1 MNLRP
6 YQQEAVDAVYNYLRE
21 HEDNPCVVLPTG
33 CHAKGHPILMFD
45 GSVKAVENIKVGD
58 VIMGADSTP
67 RHVLALA
74 RGREQM
80 VKIVPNKGESFIVNV
95 NHILSLVSTN
105 EGKSKYQC
113 YQKGG
118 ELTNI
123 TVADYLQKS
132 KTWKHLRKLYHVA
145 IDFPEQQNELEI
157 PPYILGILL
166 GDGNIIN
173 GVGVTTMDIEIAEE
187 FINYAES
194 LGCYVRISNNG
205 SQAATYCVAAW
216 KKNKNPFIEKLR
228 HLEIWGHKFDTKFIP
243 KHYLTADKKSRMELL
258 AGLIDS
264 DGYTDNCGGCVDYVT
279 ASKQLSDDIAFLGR
293 SLGLCVTQNIKH
305 AKCQT
310 GKEGVYYRLC
320 ISGNLTKFPFRRFKH
335 QISFI
340 ERKMKKNPLRTGFK
354 VELLPED
361 DFFGFALDGDHLYVD
376 GNFLVHHNTGK
387 SVVIGRIASD
397 AVLQWNGRVLILAH
411 VKELLEQNAAKI
423 VSLCPEIPVGIFSAG
438 LKSRDTDE
446 PIIVAGIQSVYNKA
460 CDLGSFDLI
469 LVDEAHL
476 IAPDGEGMYR
486 TFLNDMKVINPNVRV
501 IGLTATPYRLKGGL
515 ICKPENM
522 LNAVCYDAGL
532 KEMIL
537 QGYLSPLVSR
547 AGKAEAKLSNLH
559 VRGGEFLN
567 VEVTAAMDK
576 KEITDFACE
585 EIVELTKDRKSVLI
599 FCTSVEHCQH
609 VMDRLRYLGQVCEM
623 VTGDTPAAERAELLE
638 RFKGKEI
645 PIDLFGNM
653 KPPLKYLVNMNVL
666 TTGFD
671 APNVDC
677 VVLLRPTASA
687 GLLVQMVG
695 RGLRLSPQTGKKDC
709 LILDYGEN
717 ILRHGPIDCI
727 SVKDKTSGKG
737 GNAPA
742 KKCPECLALIHAGY
756 GKCPECGYEFPI
768 GEGSNLQGKAS
779 TAAILSGQVSYT
791 EYNVGAVHY
800 SIHAKKGMADDVPK
814 TMRVDYEIGFHQFKS
829 EWVCP
834 EHSGYARNKFV
845 KWWKERCALGCPVP
859 MTTGEAVDMA
869 QNGLLAPVTAIKV
882 KSVSGEKFDRI
893 AAWTFGER
901 PILPDFYKTETEG
914 TEDSDIW
921 SVEMDDDNIP
931 F

>member
-21 HEDNPCVVLPTG
+21 HDDNPCVVLPTG

-45 GSVKAVENIKVGD
+45 GSVKAVESIKVGD

-80 VKIVPNKGESFIVNV
+80 AKIIPNKGESFIVNV

-105 EGKSKYQC
+105 EGIA
-113 YQKGG
+113 
-118 ELTNI
+118 NI
-123 TVADYLQKS
+123 TVADYMLLPEYNKKS
-132 KTWKHLRKLYHVA
+132 LKLYHA
-145 IDFPEQQNELEI
+145 I
-157 PPYILGILL
+157 
-166 GDGNIIN
+166 
-173 GVGVTTMDIEIAEE
+173 
-187 FINYAES
+187 
-194 LGCYVRISNNG
+194 
-205 SQAATYCVAAW
+205 
-216 KKNKNPFIEKLR
+216 
-228 HLEIWGHKFDTKFIP
+228 
-243 KHYLTADKKSRMELL
+243 
-258 AGLIDS
+258 
-264 DGYTDNCGGCVDYVT
+264 
-279 ASKQLSDDIAFLGR
+279 
-293 SLGLCVTQNIKH
+293 
-305 AKCQT
+305 
-310 GKEGVYYRLC
+310 
-320 ISGNLTKFPFRRFKH
+320 
-335 QISFI
+335 
-340 ERKMKKNPLRTGFK
+340 KNPLRTGFK

-361 DFFGFALDGDHLYVD
+361 NFYGFALDGNHLYVD

-397 AVLQWNGRVLILAH
+397 AVIQWNGRVLILAH

-486 TFLNDMKVINPNVRV
+486 TSLNDMKVINTNVHV
-501 IGLTATPYRLKGGL
+501 IGLTAKPYRLKGGL

-532 KEMIL
+532 KEMIN

-547 AGKAEAKLSNLH
+547 AGRAEAKLSNLH

-567 VEVTAAMDK
+567 TEIVAAMDQ
-576 KEITDFACE
+576 KEITDAACE
-585 EIVELTKDRKSVLI
+585 EIVELTKERKSVLI
-599 FCTSVEHCQH
+599 FCTSVEHCEH
-609 VMDRLRYLGQVCEM
+609 VMERLRFLGQVCEM
-623 VTGDTPAAERAELLE
+623 VTGETSAAERAELLE

-645 PIDLFGNM
+645 PLDLFGNM
-653 KPPLKYLVNMNVL
+653 KPPLKYLCNVSVL

-677 VVLLRPTASA
+677 VVLLRPTASP

-695 RGLRLSPQTGKKDC
+695 RGLRLSPATGKTDC

-727 SVKDKTSGKG
+727 TVKEKSNGKG
-737 GNAPA
+737 GEAPA

-756 GKCPECGYEFPI
+756 GKCPECGYEFPV

-779 TAAILSGQVSYT
+779 TAAVLSGQVSYT
-791 EYNVGAVHY
+791 EYNVGAVRY
-800 SIHAKKGMADDVPK
+800 SIHAKRGMSDDVPK

-901 PILPDFYKTETEG
+901 PILPDFYKTETDEMA
-914 TEDSDIW
+914 DSDIW
-921 SVEMDDDNIP
+921 SVEMDDNVP

>member
-1 MNLRP
+1 MKLRP

-21 HEDNPCVVLPTG
+21 HDDNPCVVLPTG

-45 GSVKAVENIKVGD
+45 GSIKAVEDIKVGD
-58 VIMGADSTP
+58 IIMGNDSTP
-67 RHVLALA
+67 RCVLALA

-80 VKIVPNKGESFIVNV
+80 AKIIPNKGDSFIVNV
-95 NHILSLVSTN
+95 NHILSLVRGN
-105 EGKSKYQC
+105 RII
-113 YQKGG
+113 
-118 ELTNI
+118 NI
-123 TVADYLQKS
+123 TVADYLLKNNEYQK
-132 KTWKHLRKLYHVA
+132 TLKLYRV
-145 IDFPEQQNELEI
+145 I
-157 PPYILGILL
+157 
-166 GDGNIIN
+166 
-173 GVGVTTMDIEIAEE
+173 
-187 FINYAES
+187 
-194 LGCYVRISNNG
+194 
-205 SQAATYCVAAW
+205 
-216 KKNKNPFIEKLR
+216 K
-228 HLEIWGHKFDTKFIP
+228 
-243 KHYLTADKKSRMELL
+243 
-258 AGLIDS
+258 
-264 DGYTDNCGGCVDYVT
+264 DN
-279 ASKQLSDDIAFLGR
+279 
-293 SLGLCVTQNIKH
+293 
-305 AKCQT
+305 
-310 GKEGVYYRLC
+310 
-320 ISGNLTKFPFRRFKH
+320 
-335 QISFI
+335 
-340 ERKMKKNPLRTGFK
+340 LRTGFK

-361 DFFGFALDGDHLYVD
+361 DFFGFALDGNHLYVD
-376 GNFLVHHNTGK
+376 GNFFVHHNTGK
-387 SVVIGRIASD
+387 SIVIGKIASD
-397 AVLQWNGRVLILAH
+397 AVSLWNGRVLILAH

-423 VSLCPEIPVGIFSAG
+423 VALCPEIPVGIFSAG
-438 LKSRDTDE
+438 LNSRDTDE

-460 CDLGSFDLI
+460 DQLGVFDLI
-469 LVDEAHL
+469 IVDESHL

-486 TFLNDMKVINPNVRV
+486 SFLKDMKVINPNVRV
-501 IGLTATPYRLKGGL
+501 IGLTATPYRMKGGL
-515 ICKPENM
+515 ICKPENI

-532 KEMIL
+532 KEMIV

-567 VEVTAAMDK
+567 TEIVAAMDR
-576 KEITDFACE
+576 KEITDAACE

-599 FCTSVEHCQH
+599 FCTSLEHCQH
-609 VMDRLRYLGQVCEM
+609 VMERLHLLGQVCEM
-623 VTGDTPAAERAELLE
+623 VTGDTSAVERAELLE

-645 PIDLFGNM
+645 PIDLFGNV

-677 VVLLRPTASA
+677 VVLLRPTASP

-695 RGLRLSPQTGKKDC
+695 RGLRLSPQTGKENC
-709 LILDYGEN
+709 LVLDYGEN

-727 SVKDKTSGKG
+727 SVKEKSTGKG
-737 GNAPA
+737 GDAPA

-756 GKCPECGYEFPI
+756 GKCPECGYDFPPPDN
-768 GEGSNLQGKAS
+768 SNLRGKAS

-800 SIHAKKGMADDVPK
+800 SIHEKKGMAADVPK

-869 QNGLLAPVTAIKV
+869 KNGLLANVTAIKV

-893 AAWTFGER
+893 AAWTFGDR
-901 PILPDFYKTETEG
+901 PILPESYLDEDDFHSNSP
-914 TEDSDIW
+914 EDLGEHKDIW
-921 SVEMDDDNIP
+921 SVEFNDDDVP

>member
-21 HEDNPCVVLPTG
+21 HDDNPCVVLPTG

-45 GSVKAVENIKVGD
+45 GSVKAVEDIKVGD

-80 VKIVPNKGESFIVNV
+80 AKIIPNKGDSFIVNI

-105 EGKSKYQC
+105 E
-113 YQKGG
+113 
-118 ELTNI
+118 EIVNI
-123 TVADYLQKS
+123 TVADYILLPEYNKKS
-132 KTWKHLRKLYHVA
+132 LKLYHA
-145 IDFPEQQNELEI
+145 I
-157 PPYILGILL
+157 
-166 GDGNIIN
+166 
-173 GVGVTTMDIEIAEE
+173 
-187 FINYAES
+187 
-194 LGCYVRISNNG
+194 
-205 SQAATYCVAAW
+205 
-216 KKNKNPFIEKLR
+216 
-228 HLEIWGHKFDTKFIP
+228 
-243 KHYLTADKKSRMELL
+243 
-258 AGLIDS
+258 
-264 DGYTDNCGGCVDYVT
+264 
-279 ASKQLSDDIAFLGR
+279 
-293 SLGLCVTQNIKH
+293 
-305 AKCQT
+305 
-310 GKEGVYYRLC
+310 
-320 ISGNLTKFPFRRFKH
+320 
-335 QISFI
+335 
-340 ERKMKKNPLRTGFK
+340 KNPLRTGFK

-361 DFFGFALDGDHLYVD
+361 DFFGFALDGNHLYVD
-376 GNFLVHHNTGK
+376 GNFFVHHNTGK
-387 SVVIGRIASD
+387 SVVLGKIASD

-486 TFLNDMKVINPNVRV
+486 TFLKDMKVINPNVRI

-515 ICKPENM
+515 ICKPENI
-522 LNAVCYDAGL
+522 LNEVCYDAGL
-532 KEMIL
+532 KEMIQ

-567 VEVTAAMDK
+567 VEITAAMDK
-576 KEITDFACE
+576 KEITDSACE

-609 VMDRLRYLGQVCEM
+609 VMERLRFLGQVCEM

-645 PIDLFGNM
+645 PIDLFGNV
-653 KPPLKYLVNMNVL
+653 KPPLKFLCNVSVL

-677 VVLLRPTASA
+677 VVLLRPTASP

-695 RGLRLSPQTGKKDC
+695 RGLRLSPATGKTDC

-737 GNAPA
+737 GEAPA

-756 GKCPECGYEFPI
+756 GKCPECGYDFPI

-791 EYNVGAVHY
+791 EYNVGAVRY

-845 KWWKERCALGCPVP
+845 KWWKERAALGCPVP
-859 MTTGEAVDMA
+859 MTAAEAVAMA
-869 QNGLLAPVTAIKV
+869 NDGLLAPVTAIKV
-882 KSVSGEKFDRI
+882 KSVSGDKFDRI
-893 AAWTFGER
+893 ASWTFGER
-901 PILPDFYKTETEG
+901 PVMCEIPEDKEFHSNSPEDLGVHKT
-914 TEDSDIW
+914 DIW
-921 SVEMDDDNIP
+921 SVDYENDVP

>member
-1 MNLRP
+1 
-6 YQQEAVDAVYNYLRE
+6 
-21 HEDNPCVVLPTG
+21 
-33 CHAKGHPILMFD
+33 
-45 GSVKAVENIKVGD
+45 
-58 VIMGADSTP
+58 
-67 RHVLALA
+67 
-74 RGREQM
+74 
-80 VKIVPNKGESFIVNV
+80 
-95 NHILSLVSTN
+95 
-105 EGKSKYQC
+105 
-113 YQKGG
+113 
-118 ELTNI
+118 
-123 TVADYLQKS
+123 
-132 KTWKHLRKLYHVA
+132 
-145 IDFPEQQNELEI
+145 
-157 PPYILGILL
+157 
-166 GDGNIIN
+166 
-173 GVGVTTMDIEIAEE
+173 
-187 FINYAES
+187 
-194 LGCYVRISNNG
+194 
-205 SQAATYCVAAW
+205 
-216 KKNKNPFIEKLR
+216 
-228 HLEIWGHKFDTKFIP
+228 
-243 KHYLTADKKSRMELL
+243 
-258 AGLIDS
+258 
-264 DGYTDNCGGCVDYVT
+264 
-279 ASKQLSDDIAFLGR
+279 
-293 SLGLCVTQNIKH
+293 
-305 AKCQT
+305 
-310 GKEGVYYRLC
+310 
-320 ISGNLTKFPFRRFKH
+320 
-335 QISFI
+335 
-340 ERKMKKNPLRTGFK
+340 
-354 VELLPED
+354 
-361 DFFGFALDGDHLYVD
+361 
-376 GNFLVHHNTGK
+376 
-387 SVVIGRIASD
+387 
-397 AVLQWNGRVLILAH
+397 
-411 VKELLEQNAAKI
+411 
-423 VSLCPEIPVGIFSAG
+423 

-522 LNAVCYDAGL
+522 LNEVCYDAGL
-532 KEMIL
+532 KEMIQ

-567 VEVTAAMDK
+567 VEITAAMDK
-576 KEITDFACE
+576 KEITDSACE
-585 EIVELTKDRKSVLI
+585 EIVELTKERKSVLI

-638 RFKGKEI
+638 RFKGKQI

-677 VVLLRPTASA
+677 VVLLRPTASP

-737 GNAPA
+737 GDAPA

-756 GKCPECGYEFPI
+756 GKCPECGYDFPI

-859 MTTGEAVDMA
+859 MTTGEAVEMA

-901 PILPDFYKTETEG
+901 PILPDFYKTETE
-914 TEDSDIW
+914 EKENSDIW
-921 SVEMDDDNIP
+921 SVDFNEDEVP